1 MKKRSTSIRR
11 RISILA
17 AACLMVTLCGTAMA
31 AGQSYTHTFKP
42 PHGESLWSVSYTH
55 LDVYKRQTYDSDG
68 IVLSGMVIN
77 IDEWQIFEQQ
87 LEWSEK
93 KFQIAIEPVS
103 YTHLDVYKRQGQI
116 NLSQLCKRVPLEFYI
131 LFTC

>member
-42 PHGESLWSVSYTH
+42 PHGK
-55 LDVYKRQTYDSDG
+55 VYGLHQNKELKQT
-68 IVLSGMVIN
+68 
-77 IDEWQIFEQQ
+77 
-87 LEWSEK
+87 LER
-93 KFQIAIEPVS
+93 
-103 YTHLDVYKRQGQI
+103 TLM
-116 NLSQLCKRVPLEFYI
+116 
-131 LFTC
+131 